1 MKTSDKE
8 FSALLSLLQDDD
20 TKVASLAMEHF
31 LKLGDLGTAIA
42 MYQDDGDSRVR
53 KRMHQMS
60 AIVTRRN
67 ARQQFVEAV
76 GNDAPE
82 LWDGVCRINTLY
94 DPQAS
99 VEKIN
104 RQVRELASRLPGAGT
119 DVKAVAALMK
129 AREFLVPTEDVL
141 DVELYMMDSVI
152 ETNFGSAA
160 ALCVLAGRVGDLC
173 GWGNRP
179 VLFEGRLCLLG
190 GENILLDP
198 GVDWKLRKLGKKHK
212 VHTCAKKDVWMMF
225 LSQLFLI
232 ALVDGQLR
240 DLYHFGDLLTALNGE
255 TVNTLP
261 YPLGSPSDPVT

>member
-42 MYQDDGDSRVR
+42 MYQDDGDSQVR

-60 AIVTRRN
+60 AILSRRN
-67 ARQQFVEAV
+67 ARKQFIEAV
-76 GNDAPE
+76 RENVPE
-82 LWDGVCRINTLY
+82 LWDGVCRVNILY

-99 VEKIN
+99 LDKIN
-104 RQVRELASRLPGAGT
+104 RQARDLASGLPASGT
-119 DVKAVAALMK
+119 GVKAVAAFMK
-129 AREFLVPTEDVL
+129 DREFMVPNEDIL
-141 DVELYMMDSVI
+141 DGELYMMDSVL

-160 ALCVLAGRVGDLC
+160 ALCALASRVGELR
-173 GWGNRP
+173 GWESRP

-190 GENILLDP
+190 HENILVDP
-198 GVDWKLRKLGKKHK
+198 GNDWKLRKLDADHK
-212 VHTCAKKDVWMMF
+212 VHACAKKDVWMMF

-240 DLYHFGDLLTALNGE
+240 DLYHFGDLLTALNGG
-255 TVNTLP
+255 TVNDLP
-261 YPLGSPSDPVT
+261 YPLGEK

>member
-8 FSALLSLLQDDD
+8 FSALLSLLRDDD

-53 KRMHQMS
+53 QRMHQMS
-60 AIVTRRN
+60 AIVARRN
-67 ARQQFVEAV
+67 AQKQFIEAV
-76 GNDAPE
+76 REGQPE
-82 LWDGVCRINTLY
+82 LWDGVVRINVLY

-104 RQVRELASRLPGAGT
+104 RQVRGLANQLPVSGT

-129 AREFLVPTEDVL
+129 EHEFMVPNDDIL
-141 DVELYMMDSVI
+141 DGELYMMDSVL

-160 ALCVLAGRVGDLC
+160 SLCVLAGRLGNLC
-173 GWGNRP
+173 GWENRP
-179 VLFEGRLCLLG
+179 VLYEGRLCLIG
-190 GENILLDP
+190 DENVLLDP
-198 GVDWKLRKLGKKHK
+198 GTDWRLRALDKKHK
-212 VHTCAKKDVWMMF
+212 VHTCAKKDVWMMI

-240 DLYHFGDLLTALNGE
+240 DLYHFGDLLTALNGDTINE
-255 TVNTLP
+255 LP
-261 YPLGSPSDPVT
+261 FPLGER

>member
-42 MYQDDGDSRVR
+42 MYQDDGDSQVR

-60 AIVTRRN
+60 AIISRRN
-67 ARQQFVEAV
+67 ARKQFVEAV
-76 GNDAPE
+76 REDVPE
-82 LWDGVCRINTLY
+82 LWDGVCRINILY

-99 VEKIN
+99 LDKIN
-104 RQVRELASRLPGAGT
+104 RQTRELASELPASGT
-119 DVKAVAALMK
+119 DAKRVAAVMK
-129 AREFLVPTEDVL
+129 DREFLVPNEDIL
-141 DVELYMMDSVI
+141 DGELYMMDSVL

-160 ALCVLAGRVGDLC
+160 ALCALANRVGELR
-173 GWGNRP
+173 GWGSRP
-179 VLFEGRLCLLG
+179 VLFEGRLCLVG
-190 GENILLDP
+190 DENILLDP
-198 GVDWKLRKLGKKHK
+198 GGGWKLRKLDKKHK

-240 DLYHFGDLLTALNGE
+240 DLYHFGDLLTALNGD
-255 TVNTLP
+255 TANDLP
-261 YPLGSPSDPVT
+261 YPLGET